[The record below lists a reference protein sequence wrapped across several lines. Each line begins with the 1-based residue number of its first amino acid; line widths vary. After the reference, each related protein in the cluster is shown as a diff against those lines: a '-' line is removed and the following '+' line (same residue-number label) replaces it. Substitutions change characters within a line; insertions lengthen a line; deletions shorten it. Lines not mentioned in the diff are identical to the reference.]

1 MGNSSNTFTWIIL
14 GIIAFIGTVII
25 MSFKYLGKA
34 LNYIGG
40 VLFFLYTLII
50 ALPILIL
57 TSWKQFLEDPKEF
70 VKEMVVETTQEMM
83 ED

>member
-25 MSFKYLGKA
+25 YSFKYLGKGC
-34 LNYIGG
+34 NYIGAG
-40 VLFFLYTLII
+40 LLFVYMLYI

-57 TSWKQFLEDPKEF
+57 FNFKRFLENPRKF
-70 VKEMVVETTQEMM
+70 IKNMVIETTLGMM